1 MDALLGFLAF
11 LVPFVVV
18 LISIGS
24 SAVKVVQEYERGV
37 IFRLG
42 RLVGARGPGLF
53 LIIPFI
59 DRMVKVD
66 LRVVTL
72 DVPAQE
78 VITRDNVTV
87 RVNAVLYFRVFDPE
101 KAVVAVTDFVRAT
114 HQIAQT
120 TLRSV
125 LGQSDL
131 DELLSQREAINL
143 RLQQI
148 IDEQTEPWGIK
159 VGIVEVKDAEL
170 PQSMQ
175 RAMARQAEAEREKRA
190 KIIHAAGEFEA
201 SKMLSAAARVVGKE
215 RATIQ
220 LRYLQT
226 LTEIASE
233 RNSTIIF
240 PVPIELLSMIP
251 NMVKGMG
258 GNDSGSGTEE
268 DDYAAP
274 DLDTMLASDSEPQ
287 SIAGSEGEQEIVK
300 PQASGLHALNTAELE
315 EAHRERD
322 RFMSGN
328 IDSAPP
334 SSPSPAS
341 APGTAPIPP
350 PPNRP

>member
-1 MDALLGFLAF
+1 MDALLGVLAF
-11 LVPFVVV
+11 LIPLLVV
-18 LISIGS
+18 LFSIAG
-24 SAVKVVQEYERGV
+24 SAVKIVQEYERGV

-53 LIIPFI
+53 FIIPFV
-59 DRMVKVD
+59 DRMVKID

-101 KAVVAVTDFVRAT
+101 KAVVAVTDYVRAT

-148 IDEQTEPWGIK
+148 IDDQTEPWGIK

-201 SKMLSAAARVVGKE
+201 SKMLTAAARVIGSE
-215 RATIQ
+215 PATIQ

-251 NMVKGMG
+251 HVLGVSSSSNT
-258 GNDSGSGTEE
+258 GS
-268 DDYAAP
+268 AV
-274 DLDTMLASDSEPQ
+274 SDSDINNALAAATGGDVAEPL
-287 SIAGSEGEQEIVK
+287 AGSEGESELEK
-300 PQASGLHALNTAELE
+300 PDSSLLHQLNAAELE
-315 EAHRERD
+315 RARAEHNQ
-322 RFMSGN
+322 FMTGG
-328 IDSAPP
+328 IV
-334 SSPSPAS
+334 SSKDDEPEKK
-341 APGTAPIPP
+341 
-350 PPNRP
+350 

>member
-1 MDALLGFLAF
+1 MDTAIGV
-11 LVPFVVV
+11 LVSLIVVV
-18 LISIGS
+18 VILLSIAS
-24 SAVKVVQEYERGV
+24 AAVKIVQEYERGV

-53 LIIPFI
+53 LIIPFV

-72 DVPAQE
+72 DVPSQE

-87 RVNAVLYFRVFDPE
+87 RVNAVLYFRVFDPS

-159 VGIVEVKDAEL
+159 VGIVEVKDVEL

-190 KIIHAAGEFEA
+190 KIIHASGEFEA
-201 SKMLSAAARVVGKE
+201 SKALSEAARIVGTQP
-215 RATIQ
+215 ATLQ

-251 NMVKGMG
+251 HF
-258 GNDSGSGTEE
+258 
-268 DDYAAP
+268 
-274 DLDTMLASDSEPQ
+274 
-287 SIAGSEGEQEIVK
+287 
-300 PQASGLHALNTAELE
+300 ASGISQSMNGGSH
-315 EAHRERD
+315 
-322 RFMSGN
+322 N
-328 IDSAPP
+328 IET
-334 SSPSPAS
+334 
-341 APGTAPIPP
+341 APGPETMPIGA
-350 PPNRP
+350 